1 MVPARTVSEV
11 GRIHVMV
18 VMVSLTKCH
27 EGHQPAIPAGVRR
40 AVWLLSPQM
49 ADGVDAERRIEHG
62 ECAPHTGEEK
72 ATHSTHDAIV
82 EKADEKRAGQAGD
95 DQEGVVLVLPDRD
108 GIVRDARGIFLV
120 DVLI

>member
-1 MVPARTVSEV
+1 
-11 GRIHVMV
+11 MV
-18 VMVSLTKCH
+18 VMVSLAKCH
-27 EGHQPAIPAGVRR
+27 EGHQPAISAGVRR
-40 AVWLLSPQM
+40 TVWLPSPQM

-62 ECAPHTGEEK
+62 ECAAHTGEEK

-108 GIVRDARGIFLV
+108 GVVCHARGIFLV